1 MHQLHQQFLKEEKLK
16 TDQNLSEIFNIEV
29 DDAPKK
35 GVVKELV
42 LKDDVV
48 EEKSAALVT
57 DFEQSRKNLNLLLM
71 QGEDA
76 LMGALEVAKASEH
89 PRAFEVVGNL
99 MKQLADV
106 NQQLLDLHKQKQQ
119 IENATEGGSGK
130 KGVTNN
136 NAIFVGS
143 TTELN
148 KLINNM
154 SKGV

>member
-1 MHQLHQQFLKEEKLK
+1 LK

-29 DDAPKK
+29 NDAPSK

-42 LKDDVV
+42 LNDGVV
-48 EEKSAALVT
+48 EEKSTTTTLVT

-119 IENATEGGSGK
+119 LENASEGGGK

-148 KLINNM
+148 KLINKM